1 MTKKLVLGTAQ
12 FFTKYGVERKKIRN
26 KKVVKNILKYAFK
39 NRFRYLDTAIGY
51 KNCDYNLGKIGVK
64 KWNIITKI
72 NFPNRTDN
80 KNIIQKILI
89 SKKKLRIKKFYAI
102 LVHNPF
108 SFKKNF
114 FLNNYKNLLKL
125 KKMGITKKI
134 GISVYGVENLSF
146 FISKVKPDIVQTSFN
161 IFDQRILNFLNKKK
175 TKKIEFFVRSI
186 FLQGLLIQKK
196 IPKKFNKFSPY
207 LKKLETICNKNN
219 INKFDLLINF
229 LKNQKKIKNF
239 IFGVNSINQLKE
251 IVREVKS
258 KRIIKIDYRKI
269 SSNKINF
276 IDPRVW

>member
-1 MTKKLVLGTAQ
+1 MDSTRL
-12 FFTKYGVERKKIRN
+12 
-26 KKVVKNILKYAFK
+26 
-39 NRFRYLDTAIGY
+39 
-51 KNCDYNLGKIGVK
+51 
-64 KWNIITKI
+64 
-72 NFPNRTDN
+72 
-80 KNIIQKILI
+80 
-89 SKKKLRIKKFYAI
+89 
-102 LVHNPF
+102 
-108 SFKKNF
+108 
-114 FLNNYKNLLKL
+114 
-125 KKMGITKKI
+125 
-134 GISVYGVENLSF
+134 
-146 FISKVKPDIVQTSFN
+146 QT
-161 IFDQRILNFLNKKK
+161 
-175 TKKIEFFVRSI
+175 FFVRSI

-219 INKFDLLINF
+219 INKVELLINF